1 MLDET
6 TTKLKWLFGTMLHWS
21 QRIESANNNMRLHL
35 IENIDQLGAEAV
47 AALDAK
53 HPNWRDEI
61 EKVFFDVQDAI
72 EPLGLIATD
81 IEDILPAEGVREEA

>member
-1 MLDET
+1 MLDDT
-6 TTKLKWLFGTMLHWS
+6 ISKLKWMFGTTLHLS

-35 IENIDQLGAEAV
+35 IDVLDQLGAEAV

-53 HPNWRDEI
+53 RPNWRDEI

-81 IEDILPAEGVREEA
+81 IEDILPTEGVREEG